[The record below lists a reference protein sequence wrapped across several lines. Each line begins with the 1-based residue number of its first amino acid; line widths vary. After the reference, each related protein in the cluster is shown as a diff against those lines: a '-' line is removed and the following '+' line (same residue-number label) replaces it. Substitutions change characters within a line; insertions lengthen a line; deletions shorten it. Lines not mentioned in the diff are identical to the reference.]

1 MSIVKS
7 AEIKQKN
14 SEDMQELLDDF
25 DLLLDKAVMCRVPDR
40 LFGELNA
47 IFQELYEIY
56 RKSHYKN

>member
-25 DLLLDKAVMCRVPDR
+25 DLLLDKAVMCRGVSDR
-40 LFGELNA
+40 LFGELNT
-47 IFQELYEIY
+47 IFQELGSKY
-56 RKSHYKN
+56 RL

>member
-25 DLLLDKAVMCRVPDR
+25 DLLLDKAVRCRGVPDR
-40 LFGELNA
+40 LFGELNT
-47 IFQELYEIY
+47 IFQELLEI
-56 RKSHYKN
+56 KGSK